1 MADALTRGILMLRA
15 RFAAAVFAVAALV
28 FLPGCLT
35 LFSKTEVVRGEEP
48 RRPVR
53 FESTEAAEEF
63 NRAVK
68 WKSKASLGGAHVGV
82 PFVTLYSRQR
92 QLSESAHFNDC
103 VARCDTDQDG
113 TITLAEAKI
122 FDQIK
127 D

>member
-1 MADALTRGILMLRA
+1 MADALTRGIIMLRA
-15 RFAAAVFAVAALV
+15 RFAAAVFAVAVLA

-53 FESTEAAEEF
+53 FENPQAAEEF
-63 NRAVK
+63 NRAVR
-68 WKSKASLGGAHVGV
+68 WKSKGSMGGAHVGV